1 MPQFSQWT
9 RPQRRGLLF
18 LVLVFVVGHL
28 LLFHANQEQQH
39 TTLLRPLP
47 TDLVAKRDSLR
58 QLSLNK
64 DTIYPFNPNRLTAW
78 QAYRLDLPKSL
89 VDTIQSR
96 VAQESFFQTPQEFK
110 EFAQIP
116 DEKWQQIEPLILFP
130 KWQIERNSTRSKR
143 RKKQLNAATA
153 KDLQAVYGIGP
164 VLAGRILSF
173 RQELNGFLVKGQ
185 LQDIWGIDTS
195 ILINLWES
203 FSLDSVP
210 NHSIDLNTAT
220 ISELAKNPYI
230 SPSLASRIVAYRT
243 FHEEKISWNSIADK
257 FELDSIRIAR
267 IALYLK

>member
-78 QAYRLDLPKSL
+78 HAYRLDLPKSL

-96 VAQESFFQTPQEFK
+96 VAQATTRVGANLQNRSQAF
-110 EFAQIP
+110 
-116 DEKWQQIEPLILFP
+116 LFHRHSYP
-130 KWQIERNSTRSKR
+130 K
-143 RKKQLNAATA
+143 
-153 KDLQAVYGIGP
+153 
-164 VLAGRILSF
+164 VLC
-173 RQELNGFLVKGQ
+173 
-185 LQDIWGIDTS
+185 
-195 ILINLWES
+195 
-203 FSLDSVP
+203 
-210 NHSIDLNTAT
+210 
-220 ISELAKNPYI
+220 
-230 SPSLASRIVAYRT
+230 
-243 FHEEKISWNSIADK
+243 
-257 FELDSIRIAR
+257 
-267 IALYLK
+267 